1 MATKISNIK
10 PLSGNRRSHA
20 LNATKHA
27 QKPNYQTYTIDGE
40 KIVTTARE
48 ARLFRKSAR
57 VRKCDKKDVSVE
69 EAA

>member
-1 MATKISNIK
+1 MATKITTKKSLI
-10 PLSGNRRSHA
+10 GNRRSHA

-40 KIVTTARE
+40 KIITTARE
-48 ARLFRKSAR
+48 ARSFRKEPR
-57 VRKCDKKDVSVE
+57 VRKCDKKLK